1 MAALL
6 LAALAGGWEVLARQA
21 PGSVLYLGV
30 MPEPIAALRELA
42 TTLGLLLF
50 VAGLLMRWAFAGS
63 PPRWVA
69 LALYGGALLALLAQT
84 YGAARGMYGIQLQDL
99 RADALP
105 LFVAKHVGLLAFA
118 GAFCDLARHTRT
130 GPGCTRL
137 PALAARERCT
147 SPRQEHR
154 DRKPHAPRVY
164 PAAQHPQRGRC
175 SRIHV
180 SSARPAGSGGT

>member
-1 MAALL
+1 MGTFQGGGTAVRMAVGVLL

-42 TTLGLLLF
+42 TMLGLLLF
-50 VAGLLMRWAFAGS
+50 VAGLLMRWAFAGL

-69 LALYGGALLALLAQT
+69 IGLYGGTLLAVLAQA

-105 LFVAKHVGLLAFA
+105 LFVAKHLGLLAFA
-118 GAFCDLARHTRT
+118 IAFFDLARRVITR
-130 GPGCTRL
+130 PPP
-137 PALAARERCT
+137 PA
-147 SPRQEHR
+147 
-154 DRKPHAPRVY
+154 
-164 PAAQHPQRGRC
+164 
-175 SRIHV
+175 
-180 SSARPAGSGGT
+180 